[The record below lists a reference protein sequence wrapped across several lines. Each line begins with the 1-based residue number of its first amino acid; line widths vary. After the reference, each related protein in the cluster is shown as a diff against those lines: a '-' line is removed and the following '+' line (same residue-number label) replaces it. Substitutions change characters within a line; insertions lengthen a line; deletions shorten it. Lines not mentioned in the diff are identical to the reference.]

1 MQQDTIRGERE
12 QTPLYL
18 ALPQLVHRYF
28 ACCYVRLEKLDLYPG
43 QVHLLL
49 ALREHAGET
58 QVELSR
64 QLHIKAPT
72 VTVMLDK
79 MERQGLVERRQDKQD
94 KRKLRIYL
102 TSEGTAI
109 TQRAHAVICGI
120 FDTLM
125 EGISAEELAAFRDI
139 VDRMNQNLK
148 MCTLESQPTGGFPCG
163 KNHERM
169 V

>member
-1 MQQDTIRGERE
+1 MRQDAIQANMG
-12 QTPLYL
+12 QAPLYL

-28 ACCYVRLEKLDLYPG
+28 ACCYGRLERLDLHPG

-49 ALREHAGET
+49 ALRDHAGET

-64 QLHIKAPT
+64 RLHIKAPT

-102 TSEGTAI
+102 TSDGTAI
-109 TQRAHAVICGI
+109 TQRAHAVVCGI
-120 FDTLM
+120 FDALM
-125 EGISAEELAAFRDI
+125 EGISAEELTAFRDI
-139 VDRMNQNLK
+139 VDRMTQNLK
-148 MCTLESQPTGGFPCG
+148 MCTSESQPAGGYPCE
-163 KNHERM
+163 KNRERM

>member
-1 MQQDTIRGERE
+1 MRQDIPQRDTAQI
-12 QTPLYL
+12 PLYL

-28 ACCYVRLEKLDLYPG
+28 ACCYVRLEKLDLHPG

-49 ALREHAGET
+49 ALRDHAGET
-58 QVELSR
+58 QVELGR
-64 QLHIKAPT
+64 RLHIKAPT

-148 MCTLESQPTGGFPCG
+148 MCTLESQSLGGFPCE
-163 KNHERM
+163 KNQKGM

>member
-1 MQQDTIRGERE
+1 MRQEAIQANME

-18 ALPQLVHRYF
+18 ALPHLVHRYF

-49 ALREHAGET
+49 ALRDHAGET

-79 MERQGLVERRQDKQD
+79 MERQGLVERRQDAKD

-109 TQRAHAVICGI
+109 TQRAYAVICGI

-125 EGISAEELAAFRDI
+125 DGISAEELAAFRDI

-148 MCTLESQPTGGFPCG
+148 ICTPESQPAGRFPCG
-163 KNHERM
+163 NNHERM

>member
-1 MQQDTIRGERE
+1 MRPNIPKGDTAQI
-12 QTPLYL
+12 PLYL

-28 ACCYVRLEKLDLYPG
+28 SCCYVRLEKLDLHPG

-49 ALREHAGET
+49 ALRDHAGET

-148 MCTLESQPTGGFPCG
+148 MCTPEAQPSGGFPCE
-163 KNHERM
+163 KNQKGM

>member
-1 MQQDTIRGERE
+1 MRQDDIQGEKDHI
-12 QTPLYL
+12 PLYL

-49 ALREHAGET
+49 ALRDHSGET

-64 QLHIKAPT
+64 RLHIKAPT

-102 TSEGTAI
+102 TSEGEAI
-109 TQRAHAVICGI
+109 TRQAHTVICGI

-125 EGISAEELAAFRDI
+125 EGISVEELAVFRDT

-148 MCTLESQPTGGFPCG
+148 MCTLESQSTGGFPCE